1 MGATARETAHDKG
14 RIGQVSQLTAASTT
28 KSARRVM
35 EILELFDQM
44 RRPLSLKEVCDR
56 LGLAPSSGTALLKS
70 LVFVGYLEYDK
81 ASRTYLPTMKIA
93 LLGSWVSEG
102 MFSRMNIVPIM
113 QHIRDLSGETVFLGT
128 RSDLYTQYVHVLP
141 STDESYTYIPPGT
154 IRPLARTGIG
164 HLFLSLL
171 NDRDV
176 EYTVRRL
183 NLAEPDRSL
192 RVPYEEV
199 RQSVGTIRTQGYVF
213 SKNRYHANGGIIAVL
228 LPVAPFN
235 RTFALGLGGATDRL
249 EANLDDYLRMLREAR
264 DEVAQFAAAA
274 DTGALTATAPHGE
287 PPTAPATS
295 R

>member
-1 MGATARETAHDKG
+1 
-14 RIGQVSQLTAASTT
+14 
-28 KSARRVM
+28 M
-35 EILELFDQM
+35 EILELFDQV

-56 LGLAPSSGTALLKS
+56 LGLAPSSGIGLLKS
-70 LVFVGYLEYDK
+70 LLFVGYLEYDK

-113 QHIRDLSGETVFLGT
+113 EHMRDVSGETVFLGT
-128 RSDLYTQYVHVLP
+128 RSDLYTQYVHVLT
-141 STDESYTYIPPGT
+141 STEENPYIIPPGT

-171 NDRDV
+171 NDRDL

-183 NLAEPDRSL
+183 NLSEPDRSL

-199 RQSVGTIRTQGYVF
+199 YRSVATIRTQGYVF
-213 SKNRYHANGGIIAVL
+213 SKNLFHANGGIIAVL

-235 RTFALGLGGATDRL
+235 RTLALGLGGTTNRL
-249 EANLDDYLRMLREAR
+249 EANLEDNLRILREAR
-264 DEVAQFAAAA
+264 DAVGRFAATAA
-274 DTGALTATAPHGE
+274 DASVGPTSHGE

>member
-1 MGATARETAHDKG
+1 M
-14 RIGQVSQLTAASTT
+14 SQMTAASTT

-35 EILELFDQM
+35 EILELFDHV
-44 RRPLSLKEVCDR
+44 RRPMSLKEVCDR
-56 LGLAPSSGTALLKS
+56 LSLAPSSGTALLKS

-113 QHIRDLSGETVFLGT
+113 EHMRDVSGETIFLGT
-128 RSDLYTQYVHVLP
+128 RSDLYTQYVHVLTSSEP
-141 STDESYTYIPPGT
+141 DAYIIPPGT

-171 NDRDV
+171 NDRDM

-199 RQSVGTIRTQGYVF
+199 RKSVATIRNQGYVF
-213 SKNRYHANGGIIAVL
+213 SKNRFHANGGIIAVL

-235 RTFALGLGGATDRL
+235 RTMALGLGGQTDRL
-249 EANLDDYLRMLREAR
+249 EENLAENLRILREAR
-264 DEVAQFAAAA
+264 DAVGRFAVTAAAA
-274 DTGALTATAPHGE
+274 EASAAPASHDA
-287 PPTAPATS
+287 PPTGPATS